1 MANPMTMKHILFAT
15 DGSEFSAGAQRVAI
29 ALARRCGARLTA
41 MTIVL
46 STQDLEGV
54 GTQGLREQLEREAQT
69 ILDGVASAAGAAGVG
84 CTTQLVYGDQPH
96 QEIVATAGEL
106 DADLIVLGRRGK
118 RGLARFMVGHATA
131 QVAGLAPCPVL
142 MVPRAGELWQRRIL
156 LASDGSAVAA
166 GAEALAIDL
175 ARLCQLPLSLI
186 SVTSPSHNAER
197 KAAAQATLDQ
207 LLARVRTAGLEGEA
221 LLTEGRPEEVV
232 VATAANRGADLIVV
246 GSRGRTGLKRLL
258 LGSVSERIMGLAQ
271 GPVLIVPGERS
282 A

>member
-1 MANPMTMKHILFAT
+1 MDNPMTMKHILFAT
-15 DGSEFSAGAQRVAI
+15 DGSEFSSGAQRVAL
-29 ALARRCGARLTA
+29 ALAKRCGARLTA

-54 GTQGLREQLEREAQT
+54 GTHGLREQLEREAQA
-69 ILDGVASAAGAAGVG
+69 ILDGVVMAAEGTGVS

-96 QEIVATAGEL
+96 QEIIATAEEL

-142 MVPRAGELWQRRIL
+142 MVPRAAELWQRRIL
-156 LASDGSAVAA
+156 LASDGSAAA
-166 GAEALAIDL
+166 ADAEALAIDL
-175 ARLCQLPLSLI
+175 AQLCQLPLTLV

-197 KAAAQATLDQ
+197 KATAQGTLDR
-207 LLARVRTAGLEGEA
+207 LMIRVQAAGLEGEA
-221 LLTEGRPEEVV
+221 LLAEGRPEEVV
-232 VATAANRGADLIVV
+232 VATAASRGADLIVV
-246 GSRGRTGLKRLL
+246 GSHGRTGLKRLL

-271 GPVLIVPGERS
+271 GPVLIVPGDRS

>member
-29 ALARRCGARLTA
+29 ALAKRCGARLTA

-54 GTQGLREQLEREAQT
+54 GTHGLREQLEEEALA
-69 ILDGVASAAGAAGVG
+69 ILAGVVAAAEGAGVG
-84 CTTQLVYGDQPH
+84 CATQLVYGDQPH
-96 QEIVATAGEL
+96 QEIIDTALEL
-106 DADLIVLGRRGK
+106 APDLIVLGRRGK

-156 LASDGSAVAA
+156 LASDGSEACAP
-166 GAEALAIDL
+166 AEALSIDL
-175 ARLCQLPLSLI
+175 ARLCQLPLTLI
-186 SVTSPSHNAER
+186 SVVSPSHNAER
-197 KAAAQATLDQ
+197 KAIAQTALDR
-207 LLARVRTAGLEGEA
+207 LLARVQAAGLEGEA
-221 LLTEGRPEEVV
+221 LLAEGRPEEVV
-232 VATAANRGADLIVV
+232 VNTAGSRGADLIVV

-271 GPVLIVPGERS
+271 GPVLIVPGRH
-282 A
+282 